1 MRKILSI
8 FIIFA
13 FAFSLLATPL
23 TAFAQTPASGG
34 GQTATTTGTTPA
46 PASGSSSAE
55 QRWVIDPEVTFIG
68 KNARRSG
75 LLLDWTIKNYN
86 WVCVK
91 RVNDRQCDDRN
102 NPIERYWSIIV
113 FYIVVPLL
121 LVVILATSIVIII
134 SRGKSL
140 TIMRFL
146 PRFIMVILLIVFSYS
161 LIQFLYQFTDLIQSF
176 FLRSEISRQCPP
188 DCISQSDLLYVG
200 WEYETFVGLRKL
212 GDTNAESAFMS
223 LLLTKLTAFTY
234 FVMIFML
241 LLRKIILWLFIIVS
255 PIFPILLLFYPIRN
269 TGKIWIG
276 EFFRWLLYGPLFA
289 IFLNGLVFLWKNQIP
304 LSFDNPG
311 IGRDMVFPTAVN
323 ILLGG
328 PKQSVSPTNSINLTE
343 TYALYVVSLIMLWAV
358 IIVPW
363 ILLQIFLEYAS
374 NLAPNDT
381 AFMKTIVNMANTRQ
395 APSGGSGG
403 GGGGSSPAPTSPG
416 EGTAISLPFAKRFSV
431 PATLQPTGAAKSLTP
446 AAAALTRSLAPNVSA
461 NQEALTA
468 ANVSLPSMR
477 DIAKFDAAI
486 TTNDTSRQ
494 QEMGKITQALNRIA
508 SSSSL
513 GSTSRNT
520 IMQQSRQGNLMA
532 TSLLSAANASNRGI
546 STIPN
551 QKVKGMLQQ
560 MANPASATGVN
571 REQMTKLN
579 SMLVKE
585 SKDTSNTSKSQLA
598 SSILS
603 VTEKTTDKEISQI
616 KSQLSQTAQSQMSS
630 SVSSAITQSAQ
641 ASTQIQS
648 VIKQMANPGSVGKA
662 SSRQQVFK
670 VKSSLEKASK
680 EGNVLAKSILSVN
693 EKTSAE
699 EIEALQKRIEEAK
712 EKGEPIAA
720 EVAALAEETTTNL
733 PMVNRVQTVKKED
746 YQAVRDMWKQNYQNL
761 EVPDGMEGN
770 RSEWIKDDIAN
781 IDQTISLLS
790 SQDQSKVQSGMDQVS
805 NLLPFLLM
813 GGFSQTEIIA
823 YLKAKQD
830 AAKDVSQIL
839 AADEENKIEVG
850 THHAEEQSHMAA
862 TIEEE
867 KKPNPAAPATEQPLE
882 DPMSKIEAAEE
893 AQKKPNGTS

>member
-1 MRKILSI
+1 MRKILSL
-8 FIIFA
+8 FISFA
-13 FAFSLLATPL
+13 VVLYLLATPFSAL
-23 TAFAQTPASGG
+23 AQSASGS
-34 GQTATTTGTTPA
+34 GQSATTTSP
-46 PASGSSSAE
+46 PASAGASQAE
-55 QRWVIDPEVTFIG
+55 QKWVIDPEVTFIG

-91 RVNDRQCDDRN
+91 RVNDRQCDDSN
-102 NPIERYWSIIV
+102 NPIEKYWYIVV

-121 LVVILATSIVIII
+121 FVVILATSIVIIVT
-134 SRGKSL
+134 RGKSL

-146 PRFIMVILLIVFSYS
+146 PRFIMVILLIVFSYA
-161 LIQFLYQFTDLIQSF
+161 LIQFLYQFSDLIQSF
-176 FLRSEISRQCPP
+176 FLRSDITRSCPP

-223 LLLTKLTAFTY
+223 LLLTKLTALTY
-234 FVMIFML
+234 FVMIFVL
-241 LLRKIILWLFIIVS
+241 LLRKIVLWLFIIVS

-311 IGRDMVFPTAVN
+311 IGRDIVFPTAVN

-328 PKQSVSPTNSINLTE
+328 PRQFVTPTNSINLTE

-363 ILLQIFLEYAS
+363 ILLQIFLDYAS
-374 NLAPNDT
+374 NFAPNDT
-381 AFMKTIVNMANTRQ
+381 AFMKTVVNMANNR
-395 APSGGSGG
+395 PSTGG
-403 GGGGSSPAPTSPG
+403 GGGGSSPSKPPSDGATV
-416 EGTAISLPFAKRFSV
+416 SLPFAKKFSI
-431 PATLQPTGAAKSLTP
+431 PASLQPTGAAKTMNP
-446 AAAALTRSLAPNVSA
+446 AAAALTMRPNVNA
-461 NQEALTA
+461 NTEVLQA

-486 TTNDTSRQ
+486 ASNDTSRQ
-494 QEMGKITQALNRIA
+494 QEMGKLTQALTNI
-508 SSSSL
+508 SSS
-513 GSTSRNT
+513 GSVGNSQRNSV
-520 IMQQSRQGNLMA
+520 MQQSRKGNLMA
-532 TSLLSAANASNRGI
+532 TSLLNAASATSRGI
-546 STIPN
+546 TTVPN
-551 QKVKGMLQQ
+551 QKVKTMLAQ

-571 REQMTKLN
+571 KDQMTKLN

-585 SKDTSNTSKSQLA
+585 SKDTSNAGKSQLA
-598 SSILS
+598 SSILQ
-603 VTEKTTDKEISQI
+603 VTEKTTDKEVSQI
-616 KSQLSQTAQSQMSS
+616 KSQLAQTSQTQMSS

-641 ASTQIQS
+641 ASNQIQG
-648 VIKQMANPGSVGKA
+648 VIKQMANPNSVTKA
-662 SSRQQVFK
+662 SDRQQVFK
-670 VKSSLEKASK
+670 VKGSLEKASQ
-680 EGNVLAKSILSVN
+680 EGNDLAKSILSVN
-693 EKTSAE
+693 EKTTSQ
-699 EIEALQKRIEEAK
+699 EIEALQQRIQEAK

-720 EVAALAEETTTNL
+720 EIAKLAEATTTNL

-781 IDQTISLLS
+781 IDQTIAMLS
-790 SQDQSKVQSGMDQVS
+790 SQDQTKVQAGMDQVS

-813 GGFSQTEIIA
+813 GGFSQTEIVE

-830 AAKDVSQIL
+830 AAKDVSKIL
-839 AADEENKIEVG
+839 VEDEDNKVEVG
-850 THHAEEQSHMAA
+850 THHAAEEGHLEA
-862 TIEEE
+862 TLEEE
-867 KKPNPAAPATEQPLE
+867 TKPENPASPATDKPLE
-882 DPMSKIEAAEE
+882 DPMNKIEAADPTLN
-893 AQKKPNGTS
+893 KPDGTK